1 MIGKTALLLGATGA
15 TGKHILQELLK
26 SSEYTKV
33 AEYGRRVTDAQ
44 AVAGTGGSQKLVQK
58 AIDFEKLGEAGLKD
72 EKWDVVFIALGTTR
86 KLAGSAEMFEK
97 IDREYVVNAAREAKA
112 ETGDQRLVYLSA
124 AGADASSMLL
134 YSRSK
139 GLTEQALASLGYSD
153 TIVFR
158 PGFLAEAQRPESQTI
173 VSVLTPLLNV
183 ASCISNSV
191 QIKTSELAKSIVR
204 AGTLGSL
211 ALPKSAN
218 AKTEGKEG
226 ATFTVIDNAGSLNLA
241 KPAA

>member
-1 MIGKTALLLGATGA
+1 MTGKTALLLGATGA

-44 AVAGTGGSQKLVQK
+44 AVAGTGGSDKLVQK
-58 AIDFEKLGEAGLKD
+58 AIDFEKLGEAGLRD

-97 IDREYVVNAAREAKA
+97 IDREYVVNAACEAKA
-112 ETGDQRLVYLSA
+112 ETGDQRLVYLSS

-173 VSVLTPLLNV
+173 VSVLTSRYRRLMEYV
-183 ASCISNSV
+183 STE
-191 QIKTSELAKSIVR
+191 TSELAKSIVR
-204 AGTLGSL
+204 AGTLGSA